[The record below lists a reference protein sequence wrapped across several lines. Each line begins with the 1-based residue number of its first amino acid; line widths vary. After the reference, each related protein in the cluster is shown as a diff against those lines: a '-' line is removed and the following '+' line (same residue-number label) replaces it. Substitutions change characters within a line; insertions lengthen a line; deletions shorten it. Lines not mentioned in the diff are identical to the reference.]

1 MNFVRSYSIVPS
13 MMLFLYVAWQCL
25 MCMPHCND
33 LFGSVDQFASR
44 LMIACVPPHRWT
56 WRSPCWTT
64 TPSAAPTPSAKS
76 PLVTTGMSPGVR
88 KMYSLK
94 KLFFYNFFNFSCQK
108 LQDFWLQFFGMLG
121 HQSRV
126 YSVHFYFICHY
137 IIFALLLYCVTILQ
151 VCTVLQQLCP
161 STQYCIPR
169 SQEIILG
176 KHIPPLKQS
185 PAYLPIP
192 CKTILA
198 SGDPLNLQ
206 FWQIPNRV
214 IPHLL
219 QHQRKSW
226 DRNCSITASA
236 LLN

>member
-1 MNFVRSYSIVPS
+1 MFILSILTS
-13 MMLFLYVAWQCL
+13 FAIILF
-25 MCMPHCND
+25 
-33 LFGSVDQFASR
+33 
-44 LMIACVPPHRWT
+44 
-56 WRSPCWTT
+56 
-64 TPSAAPTPSAKS
+64 
-76 PLVTTGMSPGVR
+76 
-88 KMYSLK
+88 
-94 KLFFYNFFNFSCQK
+94 
-108 LQDFWLQFFGMLG
+108 
-121 HQSRV
+121 
-126 YSVHFYFICHY
+126 
-137 IIFALLLYCVTILQ
+137 LLYCVTILQ

-219 QHQRKSW
+219 QHQRKS
-226 DRNCSITASA
+226 
-236 LLN
+236 

>member
-1 MNFVRSYSIVPS
+1 
-13 MMLFLYVAWQCL
+13 MLFLYVAWQCL
-25 MCMPHCND
+25 MCMPHCKD
-33 LFGSVDQFASR
+33 LSGSVDQFASR

-108 LQDFWLQFFGMLG
+108 LQDFWLQFFLG
-121 HQSRV
+121 CWGINHM
-126 YSVHFYFICHY
+126 FILSILTSFA
-137 IIFALLLYCVTILQ
+137 IILFLLYYRYVLYYNSYAHLHN
-151 VCTVLQQLCP
+151 TVSP
-161 STQYCIPR
+161 GPR
-169 SQEIILG
+169 KSFLVNIF
-176 KHIPPLKQS
+176 PLKQS
-185 PAYLPIP
+185 PACLPIP